1 MQTKSSKD
9 DTFFNLKTQIFK
21 RVTVKIVQPLPLKE
35 TRTIKERLYHHE
47 VPTSYDNLTICIFTR
62 NRPKQLTNTL
72 RYLGRIGVSVVILDA
87 SDQKFDFDFASNV
100 TYLNTPGMP
109 IDARFIMFSKLVKTK
124 YILLSPDD
132 DFFLPG
138 GLEISLN
145 YLEGNPDYSSVQ
157 GLRIRLIRDPK
168 FRWIPDYTTQAHLV
182 FDSDNLIERLRQMSI
197 SMHYVYAIQRTDT
210 FTEIVNC
217 LEETHTSLRDADAK
231 IELVFNYLLPLYG
244 KHRILPVLY
253 SARTL
258 HKYEGHDIQFSSW
271 INDPREPSA
280 IKFKSNIH
288 KIYVSKLDCT
298 SSEARKLEG
307 ELTAFFSQ
315 SKNDTDGSL
324 GMNNIKTPRFLV
336 YSKKFINWSILR
348 HLYLLSKMSYIRYF
362 IILVKGKHL
371 RFFMNDLFLLL
382 RYLKSSQ

>member
-1 MQTKSSKD
+1 M
-9 DTFFNLKTQIFK
+9 
-21 RVTVKIVQPLPLKE
+21 P
-35 TRTIKERLYHHE
+35 TI
-47 VPTSYDNLTICIFTR
+47 YDNLTICIFTR

-100 TYLNTPGMP
+100 TYLNTPGLP
-109 IDARFIMFSKLVKTK
+109 IDARFVMFSKLVKTK

-217 LEETHTSLRDADAK
+217 FEGTQTNVRNADAK
-231 IELVFNYLLPLYG
+231 IELVFNYLLPLFG

-253 SARTL
+253 SARTS
-258 HKYEGHDIQFSSW
+258 HKYEGHDIQFSKW
-271 INDPREPSA
+271 INDPHESSA
-280 IKFKSNIH
+280 LKFKSNIH
-288 KIYVSKLDCT
+288 DVYVSKLDCT
-298 SSEARKLEG
+298 FSEAQKLEG

-315 SKNDTDGSL
+315 FGHDTDKSL
-324 GMNNIKTPRFLV
+324 GRTIFNTPRFLE
-336 YSKKFINWSILR
+336 YSKKFINWSLLR
-348 HLYLLSKMSYIRYF
+348 HLYPLSKMNYIRYF

-371 RFFMNDLFLLL
+371 RLFIDDLLLLL
-382 RYLKSSQ
+382 RYLRSSQ